1 MPAAKVKKNARA
13 VDGDLPKADERF
25 LELVRE
31 CPLYPIRSEAELD
44 RAIAMID
51 RLIDKRGLTQGEE
64 DYQTVLAGLV
74 YNYESFH
81 EPIPDVSPA
90 EMLEHLIDVRG
101 VTQGAVAAAVG
112 VSDAAISQILSGK
125 RLPGRK
131 LMAALADYFKV
142 DPSVFL

>member
-1 MPAAKVKKNARA
+1 MPAAQ
-13 VDGDLPKADERF
+13 VDRSPRKAGKRY

-31 CPLYPIRSEAELD
+31 CPLIPIRDEAELD

-51 RLIDKRGLTQGEE
+51 RLIDKRELTEEEE
-64 DYQTVLAGLV
+64 DYQTVLATLV
-74 YNYESFH
+74 HTYETFH
-81 EPIPDVSPA
+81 EPVPEVSAA
-90 EMLEHLIDVRG
+90 EMLEHLIDARG

-125 RLPGRK
+125 RRPGRK
-131 LMAALADYFKV
+131 LMAALAAYFKV